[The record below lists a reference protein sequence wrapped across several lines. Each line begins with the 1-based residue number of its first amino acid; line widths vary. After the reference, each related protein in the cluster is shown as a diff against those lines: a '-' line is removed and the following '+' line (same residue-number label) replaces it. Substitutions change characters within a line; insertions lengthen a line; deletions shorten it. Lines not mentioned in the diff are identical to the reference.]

1 MTPDEKLDEA
11 LKGTFPASD
20 SFYLPPDTGARL
32 KSRRMKT
39 SLVAGIAGQ
48 KSLVVDAGRC
58 ISFMGPENAVYAT
71 PSMVGDVE
79 YAIRDFLLAYLDA
92 GEDTVGTHVT
102 IDHLAATPRG
112 MQVTIEFTV
121 SAVEGRR
128 VRCNFTVRDAQEE
141 CGRGVHERFV
151 VDREKTRARLAKK
164 RAP

>member
-1 MTPDEKLDEA
+1 
-11 LKGTFPASD
+11 
-20 SFYLPPDTGARL
+20 
-32 KSRRMKT
+32 MKT
-39 SLVAGIAGQ
+39 TLVSGLAGSKTLDI
-48 KSLVVDAGRC
+48 DAGRC

-92 GEDTVGTHVT
+92 GEDTVGTHVA

-112 MQVTIEFTV
+112 MRVSIEFRIE
-121 SAVEGRR
+121 SVEGRR
-128 VRCNFTVRDAQEE
+128 VRCSFSVRDAHEE

-164 RAP
+164 RAQ